1 MKQTRL
7 KNLFLATALLPV
19 ALLISGCETAPET
32 RTVDSKGPESL
43 NTSAINP
50 QDWANAADQ
59 LVQSL
64 FTSGALEKAPAQP
77 AILAVDRVINNTT
90 LSIDT
95 DLLIKKIRVALT
107 QSGKVA
113 VTNTMGLGE
122 RAVVA
127 SEAAEMD
134 EMVTGKK
141 AKLKAPHY
149 TLYGKLIQQ
158 TDRAKS
164 VTQNTYTFQM
174 SLIEVKSGL
183 TVWEEEREIA
193 KQTKRAT
200 VGW

>member
-1 MKQTRL
+1 MNQIHFPKL
-7 KNLFLATALLPV
+7 PVSAALAVAALFLA
-19 ALLISGCETAPET
+19 GCETTPDT
-32 RTVDSKGPESL
+32 RTIDAKGPEAL
-43 NTSAINP
+43 NTASINS

-64 FTSGALEKAPAQP
+64 LSSSALERAPAQP

-107 QSGKVA
+107 QTGKIA

-127 SEAAEMD
+127 TEAAELE
-134 EMVTGKK
+134 EMTTGRKQ
-141 AKLKAPHY
+141 KLVAPHY

-158 TDRAKS
+158 TDRAGS
-164 VTQNTYTFQM
+164 QTQNTYSFQM
-174 SLIEVKSGL
+174 SLVDVRSGL
-183 TVWEEEREIA
+183 TVWEEERSIA
-193 KQTKRAT
+193 KMTKRAS